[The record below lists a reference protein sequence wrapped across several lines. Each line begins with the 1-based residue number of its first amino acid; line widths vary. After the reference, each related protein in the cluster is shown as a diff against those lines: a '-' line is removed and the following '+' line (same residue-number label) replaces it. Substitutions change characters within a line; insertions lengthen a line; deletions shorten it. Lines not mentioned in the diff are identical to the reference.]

1 MFPPLTLPQAQ
12 WHALRDAYA
21 QPARAYHH
29 FGHAQAVLSHC
40 RTVAAQG
47 PGWQQPA
54 EVQLAALYHD
64 AVYVP
69 GRSDNEA
76 RSAQLAQ
83 QAIARWWPDAGIDT
97 ACVTGLIELTA
108 RHASLR
114 PGDVDAQQAL
124 FLDCDMAILAAPWE
138 VFCAYHQGI
147 AEEYRGVVPR
157 WLFAF
162 KRRRFLA
169 GLLASESIFLSTW
182 GQARWEAAARDNL
195 ARLLGRKRPAAH

>member
-12 WHALRDAYA
+12 LEALRDDYA
-21 QPARAYHH
+21 QPPRAYHH
-29 FGHAQAVLSHC
+29 FAHAQAVLAHC
-40 RTVAAQG
+40 QAVAEG
-47 PGWQQPA
+47 PGWRQPA

-76 RSAQLAQ
+76 RSAQLAL
-83 QAIARWWPDAGIDT
+83 QAITRWWPDAGID
-97 ACVTGLIELTA
+97 AAAVASLIQLTA
-108 RHASLR
+108 RHASLT
-114 PGDVDAQQAL
+114 PEDVDGEQAL
-124 FLDCDMAILAAPWE
+124 FLDCDMAILAAPWP
-138 VFCAYHQGI
+138 VFCAYHHGI
-147 AEEYRGVVPR
+147 AEEYRGVVPG

-169 GLLASESIFLSTW
+169 GLLASPRIFLSAW
-182 GQARWEAAARDNL
+182 GHARWDGAARDNL